1 VDDIND
7 NEEAQVREL
16 EQRTARQIRTETR
29 EVKPNFAE
37 LDIFAETGTTKLY
50 FDGTDNYILV
60 RDELDF
66 GEQSIL
72 DNAAIRGVQRNE
84 LQDMATGGETGQ
96 TVLINLSRQRF
107 LLLSLYI
114 VGWNLHDRRG
124 VPVKLPRTVDERERL
139 FKRMRPA
146 WGDAMVDMVTKH
158 IQERAE
164 KMAAAEQIVERDMG
178 IMSAPEDEERDP
190 LTNGSGQ
197 SVVLT
202 P

>member
-37 LDIFAETGTTKLY
+37 LDIFAETGTTK
-50 FDGTDNYILV
+50 
-60 RDELDF
+60 LDF